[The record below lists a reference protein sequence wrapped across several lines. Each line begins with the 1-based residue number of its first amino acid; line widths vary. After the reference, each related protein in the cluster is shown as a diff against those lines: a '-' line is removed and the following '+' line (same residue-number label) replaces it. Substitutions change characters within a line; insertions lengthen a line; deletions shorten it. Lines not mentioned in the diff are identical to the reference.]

1 MSAAVSRPVLLPQ
14 AIRPDRPQP
23 DAECIELG
31 GETMGT
37 VWSVKVTTPPA
48 AFDGPVVRQALEARL
63 RDVCAQM
70 SHWDTGSALMRFNR
84 AEAGSWHTLAPHF
97 QRVMRCALEAA
108 RLSDGACDP
117 AAGHWVQRWGFGGFD
132 RHDQPG
138 FTMPDEAELLRL
150 AERHPRHWQDLRWS
164 DDGVQLLQPGGVQL
178 DLGAIAKGF
187 AVDLLSETLSASGF
201 THHLVEIG
209 GELRGEGMKPD
220 GQPWWVE
227 LELPSALMRD
237 ADEGRFDAPV
247 LALHGLSVATSGDYR
262 KGFPSP
268 DGRWLSHTID
278 PRQGRPVRHGLASVT
293 VLHPQCMWADAWSTA
308 LSVLGLDE
316 GLDLADRLRL
326 PAFFV
331 LRQGDDL
338 VPYASAQFEAMLG

>member
-1 MSAAVSRPVLLPQ
+1 MSDLISRPVLLPQ
-14 AIRPDRPQP
+14 AIRPDRPLP
-23 DAECIELG
+23 GAECVELG

-37 VWSVKVTTPPA
+37 SWSVKVASPPE
-48 AFDGPVVRQALEARL
+48 AFDGHAVRQALQACL
-63 RDVCAQM
+63 HDVCAQM
-70 SHWDTGSALMRFNR
+70 SHWDADSALMRFNG
-84 AEAGSWHTLAPHF
+84 AEAGSWHTLARHF

-108 RLSDGACDP
+108 RLSEGACDP
-117 AAGHWVQRWGFGGFD
+117 AAGHWVRRWGFGGFE

-138 FTMPDEAELLRL
+138 FTMPDDDELLRL
-150 AERHPRHWQDLRWS
+150 AERHPHGWRGLRWS
-164 DDGVQLLQPGGVQL
+164 PDGGQLLQPGGVQL

-187 AVDLLSETLSASGF
+187 AVDLLSETLSARGLS
-201 THHLVEIG
+201 HHLVEIG

-227 LELPSALMRD
+227 LELPSALARD
-237 ADEGRFDAPV
+237 AAEGRFDAPM

-262 KGFPSP
+262 KGFQSP
-268 DGRWLSHTID
+268 DGRWLPHTID
-278 PRQGRPVRHGLASVT
+278 PRSGRPVRHGLASVT

-308 LSVLGLDE
+308 LSVLGLNE

-331 LRQGDDL
+331 SRQGDDL

>member
-1 MSAAVSRPVLLPQ
+1 MRPVLLPQ

-23 DAECIELG
+23 GALCIELG

-37 VWSVKVTTPPA
+37 SWSVKVTTPPD
-48 AFDGPVVRQALEARL
+48 AFDGHAVRQTLEACL

-70 SHWDTGSALMRFNR
+70 SHWDADSALMRFNR
-84 AEAGSWHTLAPHF
+84 GEAGSWHTLASHF

-108 RLSDGACDP
+108 RLSSGACDP

-138 FTMPDEAELLRL
+138 FVLPGEAELEGL
-150 AERHPRHWQDLRWS
+150 AQSHPHGWQDLHW
-164 DDGVQLLQPGGVQL
+164 GPGGEQLLQPGGVQL

-187 AVDLLSETLSASGF
+187 SVDLLSETLSASGF
-201 THHLVEIG
+201 THHLVEVG

-227 LELPSALMRD
+227 LELPSALARD

-262 KGFPSP
+262 KGFVAA
-268 DGRWLSHTID
+268 DGRWLSHTVD
-278 PRQGRPVRHGLASVT
+278 PRNGRPVHHGLASVT

-308 LSVLGLDE
+308 LSVLGLDA
-316 GLDLADRLRL
+316 GLDFADKLRL

-338 VPYASAQFEAMLG
+338 LPYASAQFEAMLG

>member
-1 MSAAVSRPVLLPQ
+1 MNRPVLLPQ
-14 AIRPDRPQP
+14 AIRPDPP
-23 DAECIELG
+23 PPGAACTELG

-37 VWSVKVTTPPA
+37 VWSVRVSTSPQT
-48 AFDGPVVRQALEARL
+48 FDGPTVRRALQACLD
-63 RDVCAQM
+63 DVCSQM
-70 SHWDTGSALMRFNR
+70 SHWDADSALMRFNR
-84 AEAGSWHTLAPHF
+84 GQAGTWHTLAPRF

-108 RLSDGACDP
+108 RLSGGACDP
-117 AAGHWVQRWGFGGFD
+117 AAGHWVQRWGFGGVD

-138 FTMPDEAELLRL
+138 FTVPDEAELLRL
-150 AERHPRHWQDLRWS
+150 DRRHPHGWQDLRWAP
-164 DDGVQLLQPGGVQL
+164 DGAQLLQPGGVQL

-187 AVDLLSETLSASGF
+187 AVDLLSETLSASGL

-227 LELPSALMRD
+227 LELPSALARA

-262 KGFPSP
+262 KGFQAS

-278 PRQGRPVRHGLASVT
+278 PRKPNAGRPVRHGLASVT

-308 LSVLGLDE
+308 LSVLGLDA
-316 GLDLADRLRL
+316 GLELADRLRL

-331 LRQGDDL
+331 SRQGGDL
-338 VPYASAQFEAMLG
+338 VPHASAQFEAMLG

>member
-1 MSAAVSRPVLLPQ
+1 MSAAMSRPVLLPQ
-14 AIRPDRPQP
+14 AIRPDRPLPGAQ
-23 DAECIELG
+23 CVELG

-37 VWSVKVTTPPA
+37 TWSVKVSTPPA
-48 AFDGPVVRQALEARL
+48 AFDARTVQQALEARL
-63 RDVCAQM
+63 HEVCAQM
-70 SHWDTGSALMRFNR
+70 SHWDVDSALMRFNR

-108 RLSDGACDP
+108 RLSGGACDP
-117 AAGHWVQRWGFGGFD
+117 AAGHWVQRWGFGGVA

-138 FTMPDEAELLRL
+138 FTVPDEVELLRL
-150 AERHPRHWQDLRWS
+150 AQRHPHGWQGLRWA
-164 DDGVQLLQPGGVQL
+164 GGGTQLLQPGGVQL

-187 AVDLLSETLSASGF
+187 AVDLLSEALSASGF

-220 GQPWWVE
+220 GQPWWVA
-227 LELPSALMRD
+227 LELPSALACD

-262 KGFPSP
+262 KGFQAL

-278 PRQGRPVRHGLASVT
+278 PRDGRPVRHGLASVT

-308 LSVLGLDE
+308 MSVLGLHE

-331 LRQGDDL
+331 SRQGDDL

>member
-1 MSAAVSRPVLLPQ
+1 MRPVLLPQ
-14 AIRPDRPQP
+14 AIRPDRPLPSEQ
-23 DAECIELG
+23 CIGLG

-37 VWSVKVTTPPA
+37 GWSVKVTTPPEV
-48 AFDGPVVRQALEARL
+48 FDGHAVRQTLEACL

-70 SHWDTGSALMRFNR
+70 SHWDADSALMRFNR
-84 AEAGSWHTLAPHF
+84 SQAGSWHTLAPHF

-108 RLSDGACDP
+108 RMSNGACDP
-117 AAGHWVQRWGFGGFD
+117 AAGHWVRRWGFGGVD

-138 FTMPDEAELLRL
+138 FVLPDETELASL
-150 AERHPRHWQDLRWS
+150 AQRHPHGWQDLRW
-164 DDGVQLLQPGGVQL
+164 GPGREQLLQPGGVQL

-187 AVDLLSETLSASGF
+187 AVDLLSETLSASGY

-227 LELPSALMRD
+227 LELPSALARD

-262 KGFPSP
+262 KGFVAA
-268 DGRWLSHTID
+268 DGRWLSHTVD
-278 PRQGRPVRHGLASVT
+278 PRHGRPVRQGLACVT

-308 LSVLGLDE
+308 MSVLGLDE
-316 GLDLADRLRL
+316 GLDLADKLRL

-331 LRQGDDL
+331 SRQGDDL